1 MPTYNLIEYS
11 DNYLK
16 TSGNLWQFCK
26 DILVVNYDGNIIEFN
41 GANAADSFDFK
52 ARITGQTGNN
62 GRIDGAKIIVPLKY
76 LRNFWRTLEMHKD
89 AQRTSRKKYYLPNV
103 EIKDFNVM
111 IDGKSFLINQ

>member
-76 LRNFWRTLEMHKD
+76 LRNFWITLEM
-89 AQRTSRKKYYLPNV
+89 SVINCEV
-103 EIKDFNVM
+103 N
-111 IDGKSFLINQ
+111 LILIWSSNCVIIYN